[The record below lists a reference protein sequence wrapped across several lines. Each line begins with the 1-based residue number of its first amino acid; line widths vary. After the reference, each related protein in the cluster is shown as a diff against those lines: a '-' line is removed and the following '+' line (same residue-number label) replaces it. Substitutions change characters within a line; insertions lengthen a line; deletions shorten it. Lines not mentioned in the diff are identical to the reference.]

1 VRIPLTQSTV
11 PAPAATA
18 ASPATPLGNLQPG
31 AVIAARVVALLDSGQ
46 VQLAIGNALI
56 EAAAQ
61 VPLTLGST
69 VQLAVQNTENGITL
83 QFLGEVAATS
93 TPVAPSTS
101 GNVAAA
107 PAAGDAAASVAA
119 APSVNSAAASGI
131 GPAASIAT
139 VAAPTLAPPDAAV
152 ALTEAVRSAAVTQNS
167 LAPLFAEITAA
178 VNLTSLPEPV
188 QRAALRVL
196 SLRPQ
201 LDENLDG
208 GAVKQ
213 AFDNSGLFLEAQLAE
228 EGSQGAA
235 PSDAATN
242 AATDSA
248 TNSATNSLENS
259 APDATAAT
267 VAGAT
272 TPPMA
277 DLKAALTVFRDVVA
291 MLLAP
296 EEDMPSSAPAS
307 AVAAGTGASAAA
319 ADGQKSAPAL
329 PALPSAPLAPP
340 PPFRGAPTSAQPP
353 AAPSI
358 DAATP
363 PQQAA
368 RILMTATDAAL
379 SRQTLLQAASLPVQ
393 PVGPTGVRTEDGG
406 PRWNFEVPFATPQ
419 GTNVAQ
425 FEISR
430 DGRSARPVD
439 GVAPVWRARFSID
452 IDPIGPVHA
461 QVSLRGTRTA
471 VTLWAESADGAARLR
486 AGAASLA
493 DALRAA
499 ELDAG
504 DLVVRDGMPRVPG
517 GAAAAAGHFLDR
529 AS

>member
-1 VRIPLTQSTV
+1 
-11 PAPAATA
+11 
-18 ASPATPLGNLQPG
+18 
-31 AVIAARVVALLDSGQ
+31 
-46 VQLAIGNALI
+46 
-56 EAAAQ
+56 
-61 VPLTLGST
+61 
-69 VQLAVQNTENGITL
+69 
-83 QFLGEVAATS
+83 
-93 TPVAPSTS
+93 
-101 GNVAAA
+101 
-107 PAAGDAAASVAA
+107 
-119 APSVNSAAASGI
+119 
-131 GPAASIAT
+131 
-139 VAAPTLAPPDAAV
+139 
-152 ALTEAVRSAAVTQNS
+152 
-167 LAPLFAEITAA
+167 
-178 VNLTSLPEPV
+178 
-188 QRAALRVL
+188 
-196 SLRPQ
+196 
-201 LDENLDG
+201 
-208 GAVKQ
+208 
-213 AFDNSGLFLEAQLAE
+213 
-228 EGSQGAA
+228 
-235 PSDAATN
+235 
-242 AATDSA
+242 
-248 TNSATNSLENS
+248 
-259 APDATAAT
+259 
-267 VAGAT
+267 
-272 TPPMA
+272 
-277 DLKAALTVFRDVVA
+277 
-291 MLLAP
+291 
-296 EEDMPSSAPAS
+296 
-307 AVAAGTGASAAA
+307 
-319 ADGQKSAPAL
+319 
-329 PALPSAPLAPP
+329 LAPP

-504 DLVVRDGMPRVPG
+504 DLVVRDGVPRVPG